1 MEGTFSKVINKQKS
15 MENVIRDCLVKE
27 QLLSVSIWRIY
38 INWNEN
44 GGAQVLPDLP

>member
-27 QLLSVSIWRIY
+27 QLSVSIWRIY